1 MTDKK
6 VPVTPPVTPKTTK
19 TTKATKTTKVE
30 DITFIANSTVFY
42 IDPETKEVIKFDAGD
57 KVSGLSQKHIKALG
71 DYLDKD

>member
-6 VPVTPPVTPKTTK
+6 VPVTPPVTPK

-57 KVSGLSQKHIKALG
+57 KVSGLSEKHIKALS
-71 DYLDKD
+71 DYLDKA